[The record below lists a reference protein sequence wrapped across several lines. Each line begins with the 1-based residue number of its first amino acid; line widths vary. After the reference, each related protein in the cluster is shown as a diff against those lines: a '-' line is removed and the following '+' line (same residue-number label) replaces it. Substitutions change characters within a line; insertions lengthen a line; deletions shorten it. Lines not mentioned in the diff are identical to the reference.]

1 MFLPLYFLLQDW
13 SVFVSLEWSR
23 WSLLKIALGSG
34 TIARMVD
41 SFGKFFG
48 VGRMFAWS
56 PMLLVWVLLAGLFHR
71 PRVTVLLH
79 ENCYQV
85 LSSGWR
91 PSGLEGTT
99 RGAASLSISS
109 LNLEAVINLCIFV
122 IRAWSIGLFL
132 SLTESQIIAGTQF
145 ISSNFCIF

>member
-1 MFLPLYFLLQDW
+1 
-13 SVFVSLEWSR
+13 
-23 WSLLKIALGSG
+23 
-34 TIARMVD
+34 
-41 SFGKFFG
+41 
-48 VGRMFAWS
+48 
-56 PMLLVWVLLAGLFHR
+56 MLLVWVLLAGLFNR
-71 PRVTVLLH
+71 PRVTVLVN
-79 ENCYQV
+79 ENCDQV

-109 LNLEAVINLCIFV
+109 LNLEAVVHLCIFV

-145 ISSNFCIF
+145 IFEQFLHFLKRNFEQILRQR